1 MADERIRGITRRNLL
16 IGGGAGAAFA
26 MGQLQGS
33 YATPSRLAKA
43 SGLPVLGSIHEVLTR
58 NQRTEKTKKMKLFA
72 GGTAALVG
80 IYAALMIVEFVQRSM
95 VA

>member
-1 MADERIRGITRRNLL
+1 LL
-16 IGGGAGAAFA
+16 TLVLIAALGGGTGTAFA

-58 NQRTEKTKKMKLFA
+58 DQRTERAKKMKLFA

-80 IYAALMIVEFVQRSM
+80 VYALLMVVEFVQRSM